1 MKILFVHN
9 SYGSN
14 NSGEEHASQGLADLL
29 ISNGHTVSWFR
40 KSSDVIQDSFT
51 MKIAAFFLGIYNPK
65 AVKELKSQIL
75 AFKPD
80 IIQVQNV
87 YPFISPAILPL
98 IKKMNIPSV
107 MRCPNYRLFCPTGLH
122 LDGKDKVCEK
132 CLTGLKEL
140 NTIFKNCEKNR
151 FKSIGYALRNFIGRT
166 IWKLQ
171 DNMDAYIVQSNFQK
185 NKFIENGIKSDK
197 LFVIPGLTPA
207 LKING
212 SKEFGNYVSFIGR
225 ASVEKGI
232 VEFLEVANEL
242 PTIPFA
248 VVGALDPTLESLKKE
263 SPPNVHWTGFLSGK
277 EYDMFYQKS
286 KIVVVPS
293 KWYEG
298 FPNVIT
304 RAMQHGKPVITSNI
318 GAMQSIIDHEIN
330 GLLVEPGNSTHLKN
344 AVERLYNNNEL
355 CEKMGV
361 FGKAKATN
369 KYNDTVIYNEL
380 MNTYNFILKSVN
392 K

>member
-1 MKILFVHN
+1 LKILFVHN
-9 SYGSN
+9 NYGNN

-29 ISNGHTVSWFR
+29 IKNGHTVQWYR
-40 KSSDVIQDSFT
+40 KSSDIIQDSFK
-51 MKIAAFFLGIYNPK
+51 MKIAAFFSGIYNPK
-65 AVKELKSQIL
+65 AVKELKSKIL
-75 AFKPD
+75 DFKPD
-80 IIQVQNV
+80 VIQVQNV
-87 YPFISPAILPL
+87 YPFISPGILRMINRL
-98 IKKMNIPSV
+98 HIPVV

-122 LDGKDKVCEK
+122 LDEKDEVCEK

-140 NTIFKNCEKNR
+140 NTVLKNCEKNR

-207 LKING
+207 LKIETSN
-212 SKEFGNYVSFIGR
+212 ELAEYVSFVGR
-225 ASVEKGI
+225 ASIEKGI
-232 VEFLEVANEL
+232 VEFLKVAKEL
-242 PTIPFA
+242 PTTKFA
-248 VVGALDPTLESLKKE
+248 VVGALDPTLESLKKK
-263 SPPNVHWTGFLSGK
+263 SPLNVHWTGFLSGK

-304 RAMQHGKPVITSNI
+304 RAMQHAKPVITTNI

-330 GLLVEPGNSTHLKN
+330 GLLVEPGSSTQLKN
-344 AVERLYNNNEL
+344 AVERLHSNDEM
-355 CEKMGV
+355 CKKMGLL
-361 FGKAKATN
+361 GREKAKID
-369 KYNDTVIYNEL
+369 YNDTIVYKEL
-380 MNTYNFILKSVN
+380 MNAYNFILKTVN

>member
-29 ISNGHTVSWFR
+29 ISNGHTVSWYR

-51 MKIAAFFLGIYNPK
+51 MKIAALFLGIYNPK
-65 AVKELKSQIL
+65 AVKELKSKIL
-75 AFKPD
+75 DFKPD
-80 IIQVQNV
+80 VIQVQNV
-87 YPFISPAILPL
+87 YPFISPAILRMINRL
-98 IKKMNIPSV
+98 HIPVV

-122 LDGKDKVCEK
+122 LDEKDQVCEK

-140 NTIFKNCEKNR
+140 NTLLKNCEKNR
-151 FKSIGYALRNFIGRT
+151 FKSLGYALRNYCARKV
-166 IWKLQ
+166 WKLQ
-171 DNMDAYIVQSNFQK
+171 ENMDAYIVQSNFQK
-185 NKFIENGIKSDK
+185 NKFIENGIQSDK

-207 LKING
+207 LKIKDTN
-212 SKEFGNYVSFIGR
+212 ELGNYISFIGR

-232 VEFLEVANEL
+232 VEFLEVAKEL
-242 PTIPFA
+242 STIKFA
-248 VVGALDPTLESLKKE
+248 VVGALDPTLESLKKK
-263 SPPNVHWTGFLSGK
+263 SPSNVHWTGFLSGK

-304 RAMQHGKPVITSNI
+304 RAMQHGKPVITCNI
-318 GAMQSIIDHEIN
+318 GAMQSIIDHNVN
-330 GLLVEPGNSTHLKN
+330 GLLVEPGNSTQLKN
-344 AVERLYNNNEL
+344 AVEKLYNNNEL
-355 CEKMGV
+355 CKKMGAS
-361 FGKAKATN
+361 GKVKATN
-369 KYNDTVIYNEL
+369 KYNDTIIYNEL